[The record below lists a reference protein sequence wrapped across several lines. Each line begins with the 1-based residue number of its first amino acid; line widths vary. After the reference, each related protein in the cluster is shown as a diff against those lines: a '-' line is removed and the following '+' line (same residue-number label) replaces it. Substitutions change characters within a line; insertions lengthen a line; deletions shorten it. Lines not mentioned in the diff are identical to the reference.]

1 MSDKGHLLTTLLKNV
16 SRSFYLTIRVLPR
29 DLREPVGLAYL
40 LARAADTIA
49 DTQIVAPAQRLE
61 LLLAF
66 RRQVNEPLREDEVR
80 RIEAAVS
87 QHQADPHEKRLLQS
101 LVPALKLLS
110 TLDDHDRHE
119 VRRVVTT
126 LTTGM
131 EQDLTVFPL
140 ETSGKIAAL
149 PTCADLDRYI
159 YLVAGC
165 VGEFWTNMTVTHTPE
180 LRGWDISVT
189 SACGVRFG
197 KALQMT
203 NVLRDCPRDL
213 RIGRC
218 YLPLERLR
226 AHKLTPEDLLKAE
239 NSARARP
246 VLVEMLRIT
255 LGHYREAQRY
265 LLAIPPPCSRLRL
278 ACLWPIMI
286 GLATLKKL
294 AANPVWLDPAKPT
307 MVSRAYVYKTMAISL
322 PAVGSDK
329 IVRGWISRLLIGVE
343 DAMNG

>member
-1 MSDKGHLLTTLLKNV
+1 MSENCQLLTTLLKNV
-16 SRSFYLTIRVLPR
+16 SRSFYLTIRVLPH

-49 DTQIVAPAQRLE
+49 DTQIIAPTQRLE

-66 RRQVNEPLREDEVR
+66 RQQINAPLREEETR

-87 QHQADPHEKRLLQS
+87 EHQVNPHEKRLLQS
-101 LVPALKLLS
+101 LVPALALLS
-110 TLDDHDRHE
+110 KLNDHDRRE

-131 EQDLTVFPL
+131 ELDLTVFPL
-140 ETSGKIAAL
+140 ETSGQLTAL

-165 VGEFWTNMTVTHTPE
+165 VGEFWTNLTVTHTSA
-180 LRGWDISVT
+180 LRSWDIGAM
-189 SACGVRFG
+189 SACGAQFG

-203 NVLRDCPRDL
+203 NILRDCPRDL

-218 YLPLERLR
+218 YLPLERLQS
-226 AHKLTPEDLLKAE
+226 HQLSTVELLKPE
-239 NSARARP
+239 NSTRARP
-246 VLVEMLRIT
+246 VLLELLRIT

-265 LLAIPPPCSRLRL
+265 LLAIPPRCRRLRL
-278 ACLWPIMI
+278 ACLWPIII
-286 GLATLKKL
+286 GLSTLKKL
-294 AANPVWLDPAKPT
+294 AANQAWLDPAKPSI
-307 MVSRAYVYKTMAISL
+307 VSRAYVYKTIAISL
-322 PAVGSDK
+322 PVIGSDK
-329 IVRGWISRLLIGVE
+329 IVQSWISRLISAVE
-343 DAMNG
+343 DEVM